1 MKTPPLRI
9 APPHVQDRPRD
20 DGRDDV
26 AVIEDSLETLE
37 SLYEYNHWVYS
48 LLRPHLGASVLE
60 IGSGTG
66 NITQFLG
73 MSARRIV
80 GVEPELAFHDRFAS
94 RFAHMPSVESRC
106 CVVEDLESPDDEG
119 DRFDTAVSCNV
130 LEHIEDDVNAVRSM
144 ASMLRKG
151 GRVVAL
157 VPACPLAM
165 GKLDRSLGHHRRY
178 TLASLRRTFEAAGLR
193 WVEGRYSNA
202 VGLLGW
208 WFNSVVL
215 RRTRVPVKQAVAFNR
230 LVPLLSAIERIVK
243 PPLGQSVVGVG
254 EVTNIAAQASPE
266 AEPLRLAA

>member
-1 MKTPPLRI
+1 MRI
-9 APPHVQDRPRD
+9 APVLEDDRSRE
-20 DGRDDV
+20 GRDDV

-37 SLYEYNHWVYS
+37 SLYEYNHWIYS

-60 IGSGTG
+60 VGCGTG

-73 MSARRIV
+73 MSARRVLGI
-80 GVEPELAFHDRFAS
+80 EPERVFHQRFIE
-94 RFAHMPSVESRC
+94 RFAHMPSVTSRC
-106 CVVEDLESPDDEG
+106 CVAEDLESPDDDN
-119 DRFDTAVSCNV
+119 DRFDTVVSCNV
-130 LEHIEDDVNAVRSM
+130 LEHIEDDTRAVRSM

-178 TLASLRRTFEAAGLR
+178 TLASLRNTFETAGLR

-215 RRTRVPVKQAVAFNR
+215 RRTCVPVKQAVAFNR
-230 LVPLLSAIERIVK
+230 LVPLISAIERIVK

-254 EVTNIAAQASPE
+254 EVTSVAGQTIHES
-266 AEPLRLAA
+266 EPLRLVA